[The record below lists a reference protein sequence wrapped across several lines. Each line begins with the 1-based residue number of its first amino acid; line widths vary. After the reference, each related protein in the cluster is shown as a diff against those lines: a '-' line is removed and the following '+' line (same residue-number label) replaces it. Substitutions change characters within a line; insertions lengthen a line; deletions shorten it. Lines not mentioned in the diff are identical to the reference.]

1 MSSFR
6 ILRTGLA
13 GLALT
18 ATVAAWSP
26 VEAGARTGTWRNG
39 MVQGEY
45 GPGYYDDDF
54 YYEERRRPRRGRIY
68 RDYPGGRYQ
77 GERYLGPQ
85 HGGYGGYS
93 FDPHSAHVPNYRD
106 PEQWGR

>member
-1 MSSFR
+1 MSSSW

-13 GLALT
+13 VLALT
-18 ATVAAWSP
+18 AAVAAWSP

-45 GPGYYDDDF
+45 GPGYYNDHDL
-54 YYEERRRPRRGRIY
+54 YYEERRPRRGGRIY
-68 RDYPGGRYQ
+68 RDYPRERYQ
-77 GERYLGPQ
+77 GPQ
-85 HGGYGGYS
+85 HGGYGGYY